1 MENIPALIKGLLATW
16 GLKVVAAVLIFVV
29 GKWLAGVLANML
41 RAVMTRAKQDET
53 LVKFI
58 GSIAYYAMF
67 AFVIIAAISQL
78 GVHTTSLIAVF
89 GAAGLAVGLA
99 MQNSLS
105 NFAAGVMLI
114 VFKPFKVGDYV
125 EVAGTAGT
133 VEAVMIVSTRLKSP
147 DNKRIYVPNGQIYS
161 GNIVNYSANDTRR
174 VDLVFGCSYEDDIS
188 RAKSV
193 LENLLANDDRVL
205 AEPAATV
212 TVSALAD
219 SSVNFNVRPWVK
231 TEDYWGLYWDLTE
244 KVKLRFDE
252 EGISIPYPQ
261 RDVHLPRRKPPEETP
276 AGYRRGAAQN
286 ARTA

>member
-16 GLKVVAAVLIFVV
+16 GLKVVAAVLIFLV
-29 GKWLAGVLANML
+29 GKWLAGALTNML
-41 RAVMTRAKQDET
+41 KAVMTRAKQDET
-53 LVKFI
+53 LVRFV

-78 GVHTTSLIAVF
+78 GVQTTSVIAVF

-114 VFKPFKVGDYV
+114 MFKPFKVGDYV

-133 VEAVMIVSTRLKSP
+133 VEAVMIVSTQLKSP

-161 GNIVNYSANDTRR
+161 GNIVNYSANDIRR
-174 VDLVFGCSYEDDIS
+174 VDMVFGCSYEDDIS

-193 LENLLANDDRVL
+193 LEDLLASDNRVL
-205 AEPAATV
+205 EEPAATV
-212 TVSALAD
+212 AVSALAD

-231 TEDYWGLYWDLTE
+231 TEDYWGLYWDMTE
-244 KVKLRFDE
+244 KVKLGFDK

-261 RDVHLPRRKPPEETP
+261 RDVHLHEAK
-276 AGYRRGAAQN
+276 AA
-286 ARTA
+286 

>member
-212 TVSALAD
+212 TVSALSD

-231 TEDYWGLYWDLTE
+231 TEDYWGLYWDMTE

-261 RDVHLPRRKPPEETP
+261 RDVHLHEAK
-276 AGYRRGAAQN
+276 AA
-286 ARTA
+286 

>member
-1 MENIPALIKGLLATW
+1 MENIAVMIQGLIATW
-16 GLKVVAAVLIFVV
+16 GLKVVAAVFIFFI

-53 LVKFI
+53 LVEFI
-58 GSIAYYAMF
+58 GSFAYYAMF
-67 AFVIIAAISQL
+67 AFVIIAVISQL
-78 GVHTTSLIAVF
+78 GVHTTSLIAVV

-114 VFKPFKVGDYV
+114 MFKPFKVGDYV
-125 EVAGTAGT
+125 EIAGTAGT
-133 VEAVMIVSTRLKSP
+133 VESVMIVSTRLKSP

-161 GNIVNYSANDTRR
+161 GNIINYSANDTRR
-174 VDLVFGCSYEDDIS
+174 VDLVFGCSYEDDLS

-193 LENLLANDDRVL
+193 LQALLADDDRVL

-261 RDVHLPRRKPPEETP
+261 RDVHLHEAK
-276 AGYRRGAAQN
+276 AA
-286 ARTA
+286 

>member
-1 MENIPALIKGLLATW
+1 MENIPVMIKGLLATW
-16 GLKVVAAVLIFVV
+16 GLKVVAAVLIFFI
-29 GKWLAGVLANML
+29 GKWLAGVLTNML
-41 RAVMTRAKQDET
+41 RSLMTRAKQDET
-53 LVKFI
+53 LVKFV

-78 GVHTTSLIAVF
+78 GVETTSVIAVF

-114 VFKPFKVGDYV
+114 VFKPFRVGDYV
-125 EVAGTAGT
+125 EVAGTGGT
-133 VEAVMIVSTRLKSP
+133 VDAIMIVSTRLNTP
-147 DNKRIYVPNGQIYS
+147 DNKQIYVPNGQIYA
-161 GNIVNYSANDTRR
+161 GNIINYSANATRR
-174 VDLVFGCSYEDDIS
+174 VDMVFSCSYEDDIS
-188 RAKSV
+188 KAKSV
-193 LENLLANDDRVL
+193 LEELVASDDRIL
-205 AEPAATV
+205 EEPAATV

-231 TEDYWGLYWDLTE
+231 TSDYWGLYWDLTE

-261 RDVHLPRRKPPEETP
+261 RDVHLHEAK
-276 AGYRRGAAQN
+276 AA
-286 ARTA
+286 

>member
-1 MENIPALIKGLLATW
+1 MENIPVMIKGLVAAW
-16 GLKVVAAVLIFVV
+16 GLKVVAAVFIFFI
-29 GKWLAGVLANML
+29 GKWLAGVLERML
-41 RAVMTRAKQDET
+41 RAAMTRAKQDEM
-53 LVKFI
+53 LVNFI

-67 AFVIIAAISQL
+67 AFVIVAVISQL
-78 GVHTTSLIAVF
+78 GVETTSVLAVF

-114 VFKPFKVGDYV
+114 VFKPFKAGDYV

-133 VEAVMIVSTRLKSP
+133 VEVVMIVSTRLKTP
-147 DNKRIYVPNGQIYS
+147 DNKRIYVPNGPIYS
-161 GNIVNYSANDTRR
+161 GNIINYSANDTRR

-193 LENLLANDDRVL
+193 LQELLAGDDRVL
-205 AEPAATV
+205 TDPAATV

-231 TEDYWGLYWDLTE
+231 TEDYWDLYWDLTE

-261 RDVHLPRRKPPEETP
+261 RDVHLHEAK
-276 AGYRRGAAQN
+276 AA
-286 ARTA
+286 

>member
-29 GKWLAGVLANML
+29 GKWLAGVLTKML

-212 TVSALAD
+212 TVSALSD

-231 TEDYWGLYWDLTE
+231 TEDYWGLYWDMTE

-261 RDVHLPRRKPPEETP
+261 RDVHLHEAK
-276 AGYRRGAAQN
+276 AA
-286 ARTA
+286 

>member
-29 GKWLAGVLANML
+29 GKWLAGVLTKML

-58 GSIAYYAMF
+58 GNIAYYAMF

-231 TEDYWGLYWDLTE
+231 TEDYWGLYWDMTE

-261 RDVHLPRRKPPEETP
+261 RDVHLHEAK
-276 AGYRRGAAQN
+276 AA
-286 ARTA
+286 

>member
-212 TVSALAD
+212 TVSALSD

-261 RDVHLPRRKPPEETP
+261 WDVHLHEAK
-276 AGYRRGAAQN
+276 AA
-286 ARTA
+286 

>member
-1 MENIPALIKGLLATW
+1 MENIAVMIQGLIATW
-16 GLKVVAAVLIFVV
+16 GLKVVAAVFIFFI

-53 LVKFI
+53 LVEFI
-58 GSIAYYAMF
+58 GSFAYYAMF
-67 AFVIIAAISQL
+67 AFVIIAVISQL
-78 GVHTTSLIAVF
+78 GVHTTSLIAVV

-114 VFKPFKVGDYV
+114 TFKPFKVGDYV
-125 EVAGTAGT
+125 EIAGTAGT
-133 VEAVMIVSTRLKSP
+133 VESVMIVSTRLQSP
-147 DNKRIYVPNGQIYS
+147 DNKRIYVPNGQVYS
-161 GNIVNYSANDTRR
+161 GNIINYSANDTRR
-174 VDLVFGCSYEDDIS
+174 VDLVFGCSYGDDLS

-193 LENLLANDDRVL
+193 LQALLADDDRVL

-261 RDVHLPRRKPPEETP
+261 RDVHLHEAK
-276 AGYRRGAAQN
+276 AA
-286 ARTA
+286 

>member
-231 TEDYWGLYWDLTE
+231 TEDYWGLYWDMTE

-261 RDVHLPRRKPPEETP
+261 RDVHLHEAK
-276 AGYRRGAAQN
+276 AA
-286 ARTA
+286 

>member
-16 GLKVVAAVLIFVV
+16 GLKVIAAIAIFVI
-29 GKWLAGVLANML
+29 GKWLAGMLANAL
-41 RAVMTRAKQDET
+41 RTVMRRAKQDET
-53 LVKFI
+53 LVKFV

-78 GVHTTSLIAVF
+78 GVQTTSIIAVF

-114 VFKPFKVGDYV
+114 LFKPFKVGDFV

-133 VEAVMIVSTRLKSP
+133 VESVMIFSTRLKSA
-147 DNKRIYVPNGQIYS
+147 DNKRIYVPNGQIFS
-161 GNIVNYSANDTRR
+161 ATIVNYSANDTRR
-174 VDLVFGCSYEDDIS
+174 VDLVFGCGYDDDI
-188 RAKSV
+188 RKAKSV
-193 LENLLANDDRVL
+193 LEELLATDERVL
-205 AEPAATV
+205 KDPAPTV

-219 SSVNFNVRPWVK
+219 SSVNFNVRPWAR

-261 RDVHLPRRKPPEETP
+261 RDVHLHEAK
-276 AGYRRGAAQN
+276 AA
-286 ARTA
+286 